1 MEKNIEVLSKE
12 FSLGAGC
19 VENIVR
25 LLDEGRKR
33 KEEVDGR

>member
-1 MEKNIEVLSKE
+1 MDHIIELLSRE
-12 FSLGAGC
+12 LDRPAQH